1 MILISVAIQVNS
13 IMWEEKLLTADAGL
27 FDINK

>member
-13 IMWEEKLLTADAGL
+13 IMWEEKPLAADAGL